1 MYFVLSSPTDEKSTF
16 LHGNPMFKR
25 CLKDVSLLFERCF
38 KDEEKMLIR
47 CLKMLDFSRGS
58 GYYLVAEW

>member
-1 MYFVLSSPTDEKSTF
+1 MCFVLSSPTDEKSTF
-16 LHGNPMFKR
+16 LHGNPMYER
-25 CLKDVSLLFERCF
+25 YLKDVSLLFERCF